1 MKGQVNNKPSLKTFR
16 KDLRNN
22 GTPAEAT
29 LWLSLKNKQLDGR
42 KFRRQFSVENYIL
55 DFYCPSEKLAVEL
68 DGADHYT
75 EAGSEYDE
83 ERTRFLNSKGIKVI
97 RFENKEVFENIGGVL
112 DEIKRSFTTPTGS

>member
-1 MKGQVNNKPSLKTFR
+1 MKGQVNNKPSLKAFR

-29 LWLSLKNKQLDGR
+29 LWLSLKNKQVDGR

-83 ERTRFLNSKGIKVI
+83 ERTRFLNSRGIKVI
-97 RFENKEVFENIGGVL
+97 RFENKEVFENIDGVL
-112 DEIKRSFTTPTGS
+112 DEIKRSFTTPTRS